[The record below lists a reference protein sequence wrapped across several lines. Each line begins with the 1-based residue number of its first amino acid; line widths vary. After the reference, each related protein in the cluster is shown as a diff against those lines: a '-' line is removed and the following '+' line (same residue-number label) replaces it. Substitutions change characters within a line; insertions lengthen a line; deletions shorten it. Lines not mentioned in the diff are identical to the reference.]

1 MDERS
6 VVCIGR
12 FRALV
17 DDFTINMMTTPG
29 TGLGRGLINEQLN
42 GDTHAPP
49 NVRYRGKADMV
60 RTRQYVR
67 F

>member
-42 GDTHAPP
+42 GDTHAQP

-60 RTRQYVR
+60 RTCQYVR